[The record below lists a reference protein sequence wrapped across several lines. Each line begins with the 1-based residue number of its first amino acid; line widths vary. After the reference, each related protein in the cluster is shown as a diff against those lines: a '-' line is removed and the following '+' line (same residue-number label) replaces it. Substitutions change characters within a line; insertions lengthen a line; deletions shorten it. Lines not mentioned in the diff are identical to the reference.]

1 MIRLIYPQAVMKVNA
16 MKVKLSDI
24 LEAFE
29 MNDMYSEYFIDKE
42 TGEVVQVND
51 MMMTAD
57 EKEEVCDRL
66 DEHGFYRLPSSYDI
80 RDFDLM
86 SGSIDTLSGSP
97 RSKLLDAVTN
107 RHPFSSFKNELRKLH
122 MEEKWYTFQADAYR
136 RMAIN
141 WCKEHDVEY
150 EP

>member
-1 MIRLIYPQAVMKVNA
+1 

-29 MNDMYSEYFIDKE
+29 MNDRYSEYFIDKE
-42 TGEVVQVND
+42 TGEVVQIND

-86 SGSIDTLSGSP
+86 GGFIDTLSGSS
-97 RSKLLDAVTN
+97 RSRLLEAVSN

-122 MEEKWYTFQADAYR
+122 MEEKWYAFQADSYK

>member
-1 MIRLIYPQAVMKVNA
+1 MKVNA

-29 MNDMYSEYFIDKE
+29 MNDRYSEYFIDKE

-86 SGSIDTLSGSP
+86 SGFIDTLSGSP

-122 MEEKWYTFQADAYR
+122 MEEKWYSWRVGHQR
-136 RMAIN
+136 N
-141 WCKEHDVEY
+141 
-150 EP
+150 